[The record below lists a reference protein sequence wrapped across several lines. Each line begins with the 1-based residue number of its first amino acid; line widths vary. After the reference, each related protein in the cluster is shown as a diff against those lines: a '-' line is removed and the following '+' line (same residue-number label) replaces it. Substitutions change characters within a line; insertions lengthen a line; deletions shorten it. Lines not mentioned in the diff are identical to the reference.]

1 MKNSTILILTAG
13 FALVTGLAA
22 APKAT
27 RAGDPAPVKIVH
39 VHAITG
45 PLQALTR
52 QTQTGL
58 MLGLEYATQGTMA
71 VDGRKIQVVEK
82 DDQLKPDLART
93 LLAEAYG
100 DEGAQIAVGDIAS
113 NVALA
118 MLPVALEYKRILV
131 VDPAGADSIT
141 GKAWNRYVFRTGRSS
156 TQDAI
161 ALAQALGKPG
171 VSIATLAQDYAY
183 GRDATAAMREAL
195 KGTGAEL
202 VYEEFAPF
210 AAVDLSASALR
221 LFDALKNRPG
231 RKIIL
236 VLWASSV
243 DAVGK
248 IKEQGPERFG
258 IELAAPGNVFASMAA
273 YKQLP
278 GMEGATYY
286 YYAIPQNPVN
296 AWLVKTHEERFGG
309 PPDFFVPGGMTAGI
323 AIVTAIRKAE
333 GSTDAE
339 KLIAAMEGMKFDTPK
354 GEMLIRAEDHQALQ
368 SMYHFR
374 IKVDPAVSWGIPE
387 LVNEIGIGD
396 MKVPIMNQR

>member
-1 MKNSTILILTAG
+1 MFGVLSGFAIGVGLILAPSAG
-13 FALVTGLAA
+13 HAA
-22 APKAT
+22 
-27 RAGDPAPVKIVH
+27 DPEPIKIVH
-39 VHAITG
+39 VHAMTG

-52 QTQTGL
+52 QTQIGL

-71 VDGRKIQVVEK
+71 VGDRKIQVVEK
-82 DDQLKPDLART
+82 DDQLKPDLARA
-93 LLAEAYG
+93 LLVEAYS

-118 MLPVALEYKRILV
+118 MLPVAQEYKRIFI

-141 GKAWNRYVFRTGRSS
+141 GKAWNRYIFRTERSS
-156 TQDAI
+156 TQDAL

-183 GRDATAAMREAL
+183 GRDATAAMRKAL

-202 VYEEFAPF
+202 VFEEYAPF
-210 AAVDLSASALR
+210 AAIDLSANALR
-221 LFDALKNRPG
+221 LFDALKNRPA

-236 VLWASSV
+236 VLWASQV

-248 IKEQGPERFG
+248 IKEQRPERFG
-258 IELAAPGNVFASMAA
+258 IELAAPGNVFASMVA
-273 YKQLP
+273 YKALP
-278 GMEGATYY
+278 GMEGTTNYY
-286 YYAIPQNPVN
+286 FALPHNPVN
-296 AWLVKTHEERFGG
+296 DWLVATHEKRFGG

-323 AIVTAIRKAE
+323 AIVTAIRKAG
-333 GSTDAE
+333 GSTDSE
-339 KLIAAMEGMKFDTPK
+339 KLIAAMEGMKFETPK

-374 IKVDPAVSWGIPE
+374 IKVDPTVAWGIPE
-387 LVNEIGIGD
+387 LVDEIKIGD
-396 MKVPIMNQR
+396 MNVPITNQR